1 MWRQNIDDDSLSR
14 LACVHGIEFPSPV
27 VLSQGTDINNY
38 SRLFAGST
46 AELFRCVEQGTL
58 AVTAKVPDLQV
69 GETTA
74 TPRSG
79 MVSVLPRMPV
89 ENGMNLNSV
98 ILPQR
103 NSFRPKKKLTR
114 LVNGLKTQDITN
126 QYSFPPQLF
135 ITSKTNTKTKNT
147 FSVPQIIID
156 TVEDERPWENTQASM
171 RRLRSYTRPGLNCNA
186 KFLHPS
192 YTVCAAVSANDPG
205 ALKNIIL
212 SGTVNIDQLTSSGA
226 SALHE
231 AAYDGKTAC
240 VHALI
245 QCGADVEIEDSEG
258 WTPLHAAVCGRNSQC
273 AELLIRRGA
282 NVRAK
287 TDDGLTPLGIALQQK
302 DREMIKLL
310 TSVSNQ
316 SQITNTSKPCSYKQA
331 KEFFAPSSV

>member
-1 MWRQNIDDDSLSR
+1 MCSWDWISHCTTFNPRNWHL
-14 LACVHGIEFPSPV
+14 LLFETFHGFHTWTCQLDGHIGRS
-27 VLSQGTDINNY
+27 SSKI
-38 SRLFAGST
+38 
-46 AELFRCVEQGTL
+46 
-58 AVTAKVPDLQV
+58 PDLQV
-69 GETTA
+69 GEVSS
-74 TPRSG
+74 TPRRSE

-89 ENGMNLNSV
+89 ESGMNSVNSV

-126 QYSFPPQLF
+126 QYCFPPQLF
-135 ITSKTNTKTKNT
+135 ITSKTNAKKTQ

-156 TVEDERPWENTQASM
+156 TVEDERPWENMQAP
-171 RRLRSYTRPGLNCNA
+171 RRTLLSYTRPGLSCNA
-186 KFLHPS
+186 NFLHPA
-192 YTVCAAVSANDPG
+192 YTMCAAVSANDPG

-212 SGTVNIDQLTSSGA
+212 SGTVNIDHLTSSGA

-231 AAYDGKTAC
+231 AAYDGKVAC

-245 QCGADVEIEDSEG
+245 QCGADVNIVDCEG
-258 WTPLHAAVCGRNSQC
+258 WTPLHAAVCGRNRQC

-287 TDDGLTPLGIALQQK
+287 TDDGLMPLGIALQQK
-302 DREMIKLL
+302 DRDMIKLL

-316 SQITNTSKPCSYKQA
+316 TQTTNRSKSCSYKQA
-331 KEFFAPSSV
+331 KGLFSTFSV

>member
-1 MWRQNIDDDSLSR
+1 
-14 LACVHGIEFPSPV
+14 
-27 VLSQGTDINNY
+27 
-38 SRLFAGST
+38 
-46 AELFRCVEQGTL
+46 
-58 AVTAKVPDLQV
+58 
-69 GETTA
+69 
-74 TPRSG
+74 
-79 MVSVLPRMPV
+79 MVSVLPQLPRMPI
-89 ENGMNLNSV
+89 ESGMNLNSV

-135 ITSKTNTKTKNT
+135 ITSTKKNIKNT

-156 TVEDERPWENTQASM
+156 TVEDERPWENSQASM
-171 RRLRSYTRPGLNCNA
+171 RRKLSYTRPGLNCNA

-192 YTVCAAVSANDPG
+192 YTVCSAVSANDPG

-231 AAYDGKTAC
+231 AAYDGKIGC

-258 WTPLHAAVCGRNSQC
+258 WTPLHAAVCGRNRQC

-282 NVRAK
+282 NIRAK

-302 DREMIKLL
+302 DSEMIKLL

-316 SQITNTSKPCSYKQA
+316 SQTTNRSKPCSYKQA
-331 KEFFAPSSV
+331 KEIFAPSSV